1 MIKLKDYFNKSV
13 KLFEL
18 DVHTDNRGFFFELYS
33 QKKLRKFGIK
43 EKFVQDNFSY
53 SKNIYTIRGMH
64 FQKKPYAQSKLIY
77 VHQGAIQDIIIDI
90 RKNSN
95 TFGKYK
101 KVLLSDK
108 NKKILYLPEG
118 FAGGYHCLDN
128 ENLVLYHHNEF
139 FYKKF
144 DEGFNVFSKNFDL
157 KISNKVIRS
166 NKDKNLRFF
175 EEIKSRLLK

>member
-1 MIKLKDYFNKSV
+1 MKKKKYFKSV
-13 KLFEL
+13 YVYEL
-18 DVHTDNRGFFFELYS
+18 LDHKDIRGFFIELYN
-33 QKKLRKFGIK
+33 KKKIYNLLKI
-43 EKFVQDNFSY
+43 NFKCCQTSLAY
-53 SKNIYTIRGMH
+53 SKKGVFRGFH
-64 FQKKPYAQSKLIY
+64 FQKIKPIGQLITLIKGKVEY
-77 VHQGAIQDIIIDI
+77 YFVDI